1 MLLSW
6 SYILSGE
13 KVCQGSSFQF
23 SAVLHEWPMMRWG
36 LGGASFVY
44 LALGE
49 KRWDFA
55 PPPYSVMKGRKG
67 TQLMLVS
74 HQLCALCRSTGS
86 LVLSRHLCE
95 LGKLGEISFPFILQ
109 KRWCCSSVMR
119 PQCEPHV
126 CVVLDSVLL
135 HDIILIL
142 LLIYNSALGK
152 RGNRVYGCVSE
163 VTQLAC
169 IGHCLTAHTVWGLVT
184 KFKCGILNVI
194 QFFALYLFSKYIY
207 ISTSFLSF
215 ACATPFRSLMSQVTG
230 TGK

>member
-1 MLLSW
+1 
-6 SYILSGE
+6 
-13 KVCQGSSFQF
+13 
-23 SAVLHEWPMMRWG
+23 
-36 LGGASFVY
+36 
-44 LALGE
+44 
-49 KRWDFA
+49 
-55 PPPYSVMKGRKG
+55 
-67 TQLMLVS
+67 MLVS

-135 HDIILIL
+135 HDITLIL

-152 RGNRVYGCVSE
+152 RGNQVYGCVSE

-169 IGHCLTAHTVWGLVT
+169 IGHCLTAHTVWVLVS
-184 KFKCGILNVI
+184 KFKCGILNGI

-207 ISTSFLSF
+207 IFLFLSF
-215 ACATPFRSLMSQVTG
+215 CLCHPIQKPDVPGHRNWKIASFKICRSIKEIS
-230 TGK
+230 